1 MLGLLRFSQPR
12 PSVLVVSFWL
22 AALFLFFYLLSSLSS
37 EHSSLPFSGQ
47 CGSRHPQS
55 DINMKNLAMSND
67 QCEVA
72 FPGLFVEIDRMVA
85 GRKGRKIRLDELEK
99 PEFESSY
106 GYIRAMIR
114 DNQLY
119 VITANDG
126 INSRRLATL
135 HSLHQA
141 IITSPH
147 PFPNSEFV
155 LATGDKL
162 EGGYLA
168 WAFAR
173 DVGETTNSTWL
184 MPDFGHWSWP
194 EPKVGSFIETLLKAD
209 AVDAEYISPR
219 DGKYSLDGKENK
231 LVWRGADLGLDIR
244 KGLFD
249 ATKDKPWS
257 DIKTVDWGN
266 PESVKNDLLTMSD
279 HCRYK
284 FLAHVEGYSY
294 SGRLKYL
301 QACHS
306 VIIAHKLNW
315 VQHYHSLMVLQ
326 GPLQNF
332 VEVKRD
338 WSDLEEKIQFLM
350 TNPAKA
356 EEIAAR
362 SREVWRRYLSPAA
375 TNCYWRRLFVA
386 WGELLDFEPQFYS
399 DSITLGGKGKSGR
412 EWRGVPFES
421 FSLLQKIHWDP
432 M

>member
-1 MLGLLRFSQPR
+1 M
-12 PSVLVVSFWL
+12 
-22 AALFLFFYLLSSLSS
+22 
-37 EHSSLPFSGQ
+37 
-47 CGSRHPQS
+47 
-55 DINMKNLAMSND
+55 
-67 QCEVA
+67 
-72 FPGLFVEIDRMVA
+72 
-85 GRKGRKIRLDELEK
+85 
-99 PEFESSY
+99 
-106 GYIRAMIR
+106 
-114 DNQLY
+114 QLY

-147 PFPNSEFV
+147 PLPNSEFA

-194 EPKVGSFIETLLKAD
+194 EPKVGSFIEALLKAD
-209 AVDAEYISPR
+209 DVDAEYISPR
-219 DGKYSLDGKENK
+219 DGRYSLDGKENK

-257 DIKTVDWGN
+257 NIKTVDWGN
-266 PESVKNDLLTMSD
+266 PESVKNDLLTMAD

-315 VQHYHSLMVLQ
+315 VQHYHPLMVSQ

-332 VEVKRD
+332 VEIKRD
-338 WSDLEEKIQFLM
+338 WSDLEEKIEFLM
-350 TNPAKA
+350 KNPAKA

-362 SREVWRRYLSPAA
+362 SREIWRRYLSPAA
-375 TNCYWRRLFVA
+375 TNCYWRRLLVA
-386 WGELLDFEPQFYS
+386 WGELLDFDPQFYS
-399 DSITLGGKGKSGR
+399 DSITLSGKGKSGR

-421 FSLLQKIHWDP
+421 FSVSF
-432 M
+432 